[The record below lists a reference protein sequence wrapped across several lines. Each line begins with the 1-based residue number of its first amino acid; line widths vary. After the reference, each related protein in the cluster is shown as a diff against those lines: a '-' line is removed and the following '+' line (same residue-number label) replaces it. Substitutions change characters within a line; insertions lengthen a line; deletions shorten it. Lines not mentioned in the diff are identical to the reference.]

1 MGFSMS
7 DGKKLDVGPGDA
19 FDVPPGHDAWTVGE
33 APVVFIDLIGA
44 AEHATA
50 TESAT

>member
-1 MGFSMS
+1 MS
-7 DGKKLDVGPGDA
+7 DGTKLEVGPGDA
-19 FDVPPGHDAWTVGE
+19 FDVPEGHDAWTLGA

-50 TESAT
+50 AESAT